1 MECCSCEATK
11 ISPGDFPGWQ
21 LMKQPVRRQRCREC
35 VSRLLHATRTA
46 WREEKIHRLHNASPN
61 MMAAFTSL
69 PASEQQRRI
78 RLAESHL
85 NSWQETAAEHRRQ
98 ARLGGGGFSSYTI
111 AATNSAFEVLEWS
124 RLGELEDVE
133 NEVCIVR
140 NVLSDAECDA
150 VLEAISSRAVARGGW
165 QSDRHKF
172 YPTTDMRCADACAD
186 APDIESMVR
195 AAVFAKVCTPL
206 ATRFAGGA
214 FLAEDLVFED
224 LFFVHYCASTPDGQR
239 SLNLHADG
247 SLFTFN
253 LLLTDP
259 SGFEGGGTIFS
270 HPGWPEGHGHTV
282 RVPRGAALV
291 HSGGRV
297 HGGREITHGTR
308 NILVGFMGLPKL
320 DPRLDP
326 DRPLAGPFSSNACA
340 VAARESFYKFG
351 NGAWSRSLALCED
364 DGSDLPLSAGEV

>member
-1 MECCSCEATK
+1 MECCSCGAKT
-11 ISPGDFPGWQ
+11 PGGFPGWQ
-21 LMKQPVRRQRCREC
+21 RKQPVRHQRCREC
-35 VSRLLHATRTA
+35 VSRLLRATRTA
-46 WREEKIHRLHNASPN
+46 WREDKIHRLHNASPN
-61 MMAAFTSL
+61 MMATFTSL
-69 PASEQQRRI
+69 PAMEQQRII
-78 RLAESHL
+78 RSAESHL

-98 ARLGGGGFSSYTI
+98 TRLGGGFSSYTT
-111 AATNSAFEVLEWS
+111 ATNPAFEVCEWS
-124 RLGELEDVE
+124 RLGALEDVE

-165 QSDRHKF
+165 QSDRHTF

-186 APDIESMVR
+186 APEIESMVR
-195 AAVFAKVCTPL
+195 AAVFARVCTPL

-214 FLAEDLVFED
+214 FLAEDLIFED
-224 LFFVHYCASTPDGQR
+224 LFFVHYSASTPDGQR
-239 SLNLHADG
+239 SLDLHADG

-259 SGFEGGGTIFS
+259 SGFEGGGTIFT
-270 HPGWPEGHGHTV
+270 HPDWPEGHGHTV
-282 RVPRGAALV
+282 RIPRGAALV

-308 NILVGFMGLPKL
+308 NLLVGFMGLPK
-320 DPRLDP
+320 RDP
-326 DRPLAGPFSSNACA
+326 DRPLAGPLSPNACA

-351 NGAWSRSLALCED
+351 RGAWSRSLALCEN